1 MPVCS
6 VVGCR
11 TGHSRHAQHF
21 TSFHRFPKDPAL
33 FTEWIRRTGVSAA
46 GCSEAQEGSWQKRHV
61 CGGHFTEK
69 DYDKVWQSKLN
80 L

>member
-11 TGHSRHAQHF
+11 TGHSRHAQRF

-46 GCSEAQEGSWQKRHV
+46 GRSERKKGAGKSVMCVVDILLKKI
-61 CGGHFTEK
+61 TK
-69 DYDKVWQSKLN
+69 SLAK
-80 L
+80 